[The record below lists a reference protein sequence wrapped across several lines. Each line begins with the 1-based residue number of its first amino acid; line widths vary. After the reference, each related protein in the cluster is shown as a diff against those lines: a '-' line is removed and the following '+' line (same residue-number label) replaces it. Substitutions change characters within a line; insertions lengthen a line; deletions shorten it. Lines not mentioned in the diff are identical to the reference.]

1 MQKGGENF
9 SFDGR
14 SKNQRFLHCNFFSKN
29 HKGQITIFIIVGLL
43 IVAGIALF
51 FLFRTEIAS
60 KIGGKS
66 ETNFNS
72 IMSTCIESKARQVS
86 RELALN
92 GGYPNDKL
100 SINFLF
106 TEEGNYKNITYLCY
120 TQNNYKPC
128 INQHPALLLDL
139 QKGIENGISS
149 DVRECFDE
157 MVSSLKSQNFE
168 VNQKYNGFDVEL
180 NPKKIAINVDA
191 ELALRKSG
199 ETSTQENF
207 KASVSSRLYEI
218 AGVAQEILNQEST
231 FCYFEETGFAL
242 AYPDFTL
249 DTFNFASES
258 TKIYTIKQKDSDEKF
273 RFAVRGC
280 NIPPGFA

>member
-1 MQKGGENF
+1 MQKSGENF
-9 SFDGR
+9 LSDGR
-14 SKNQRFLHCNFFSKN
+14 SKNQKFFRCDFFSKN
-29 HKGQITIFIIVGLL
+29 HRGQLTIFIIVGLL

-51 FLFRTEIAS
+51 FLFRTEITN

-72 IMSTCIESKARQVS
+72 IMSACVESKAMQVS
-86 RELALN
+86 KELALN
-92 GGYPNDKL
+92 GGYPNNKL
-100 SINFLF
+100 SINFMF

-120 TQNNYKPC
+120 TQNNYNPC
-128 INQHPALLLDL
+128 VNQHPALLLDL
-139 QKGIENGISS
+139 QKGIERGISS
-149 DVRECFDE
+149 DVRTCFDE
-157 MVSSLKSQNFE
+157 MISSLKSQGFE
-168 VNQKYNGFDVEL
+168 TNQKYDGFEIEL
-180 NPKKIAINVDA
+180 NPKKIVINVDA
-191 ELALRKSG
+191 EITLRKSG
-199 ETSTQENF
+199 ETSTQRNF
-207 KASVSSRLYEI
+207 KVPVSSRLYEI

-249 DTFNFASES
+249 DMFNLASES
-258 TKIYTIKQKDSDEKF
+258 TKIYTIKHKDSDERF

>member
-1 MQKGGENF
+1 MQKDGE
-9 SFDGR
+9 R
-14 SKNQRFLHCNFFSKN
+14 SLSDK
-29 HKGQITIFIIVGLL
+29 KGQITLFIIVGLL
-43 IVAGIALF
+43 VVAGIALF

-72 IMSTCIESKARQVS
+72 LMSTCIESKVRQVS
-86 RELALN
+86 RELALG
-92 GGYPNDKL
+92 GGYPNNKL

-139 QKGIENGISS
+139 QKGIENEISS
-149 DVRECFDE
+149 DVKTCFDE
-157 MVSSLKSQNFE
+157 MVSSLKSQGFE
-168 VNQKYNGFDVEL
+168 TTQKYDGFDVEL
-180 NPKKIAINVDA
+180 NPKKIILDVDA
-191 ELALRKSG
+191 KITLRKSG
-199 ETSTQENF
+199 ETSSQENF
-207 KASVSSRLYEI
+207 KIPVSSRLYEI
-218 AGVAQEILNQEST
+218 AGVAQEILNQESL
-231 FCYFEETGFAL
+231 FCYFEETGFSL
-242 AYPDFTL
+242 AYPDFSL
-249 DTFNFASES
+249 DMFNFASES
-258 TKIYTIKQKDSDEKF
+258 TKIYTIKHKDSDEKF